1 MATRKAP
8 KDTRLSCPFCGSKTW
23 SGDYKSFMRD
33 HDRPDGRR
41 CLQAS
46 EQTTG
51 SQTPNRA
58 LTRFQLERLALQ
70 AGGASRSD
78 ISRMTD
84 AELRRYVGNDSLL
97 EAGDMKKNA
106 TRRREE
112 ADVNAAR
119 ELSLYIENEYS
130 LVGAPN
136 SQGKAI
142 EKNLLAKMR
151 KGTFDLEKSELA
163 WMYLMEAGAK
173 KYAKEYASA
182 SDWSK
187 LFNKPTR
194 ELVAHEFAT
203 TFAEE
208 HKGALTKNASF
219 EVEEFDAPAHWAS
232 AFINGDV
239 TGLEEEDLAE
249 FEAWCDEHAYLSNV
263 VDVSEETHIG
273 RWRGLQTELATY
285 SAHVYER

>member
-23 SGDYKSFMRD
+23 SGDHKSFMRD

-112 ADVNAAR
+112 ADVIAAR

-142 EKNLLAKMR
+142 EKNLLAKIR

-203 TFAEE
+203 TFYEE
-208 HKGALTKNASF
+208 HKLARNGENRSIGTEDGDYVITGMYSDGSVTMEFGFDGDEKEAIAEARRWLRSSTF
-219 EVEEFDAPAHWAS
+219 E
-232 AFINGDV
+232 GDSV
-239 TGLEEEDLAE
+239 RVITRDG
-249 FEAWCDEHAYLSNV
+249 
-263 VDVSEETHIG
+263 
-273 RWRGLQTELATY
+273 ELVFQ
-285 SAHVYER
+285 S